1 MGVQPKARMAAC
13 VSIAAVAGCT
23 QAGFC
28 VQPLVKG
35 TPPTSAMLSWDFAW
49 QGRSHEM
56 KLISETCQCFMKNR
70 SFLSLVV
77 AVVSCAFTVL
87 CAQTSPS
94 TMKAIVVHEF
104 GGPEVLRYEDTP
116 KPAPKENEM
125 LIRVIAAGVNPV
137 DDGLRSGHY
146 SEYFGSKPP
155 FTPGTDI
162 AGVVEK
168 TGAQITKLKVGDA
181 VYAYLDL
188 DRGGG
193 YAEYAL
199 ANEKEAALKPNSL
212 AFEEAAATP
221 SVALT
226 AWQALIDTAKLSPG
240 QTVLIHGGSGGV
252 GTLAIQIAKARGAK
266 VLATASTANQD
277 MLKQLGVDKPID
289 YTTTR
294 FEDVVK
300 DVDVVLNAVRGDTLA
315 RSYRVVK
322 KGGIIVS
329 ITGQPDPSELEKH
342 GIRGS
347 GLSAHPDAKV
357 LEELAKLID
366 AGKIT
371 PIVSAVMHL
380 VDVAKAQEQIASRHT
395 RGKIVL
401 KIAEQPK

>member
-1 MGVQPKARMAAC
+1 
-13 VSIAAVAGCT
+13 
-23 QAGFC
+23 
-28 VQPLVKG
+28 
-35 TPPTSAMLSWDFAW
+35 
-49 QGRSHEM
+49 
-56 KLISETCQCFMKNR
+56 MKNR

-146 SEYFGSKPP
+146 SKYFGPKPP
-155 FTPGTDI
+155 FTPGSDI

-168 TGAQITKLKVGDA
+168 TGVQITKLKVGDA

-212 AFEEAAATP
+212 TFEEAAATP
-221 SVALT
+221 IVALT

-252 GTLAIQIAKARGAK
+252 GTFAIQIAKARGAK
-266 VLATASTANQD
+266 VLATASTPNQD
-277 MLKQLGVDKPID
+277 LLKQLGADVAID
-289 YTTTR
+289 YTKQK
-294 FEDVVK
+294 FEDVAK
-300 DVDVVLNAVRGDTLA
+300 DVDVVLDCVGKDTLQ
-315 RSYRVVK
+315 RSYGVVK
-322 KGGIIVS
+322 KGGFIVTLVAS
-329 ITGQPDPSELEKH
+329 PDPVQLEKH
-342 GIRGS
+342 GIHGS
-347 GLSAHPDAKV
+347 DLSVAPNSG
-357 LEELAKLID
+357 ELADITKLIEQK
-366 AGKIT
+366 KIKVV
-371 PIVSAVMHL
+371 VSNAL
-380 VDVAKAQEQIASRHT
+380 PLTEAAKAQEQAATRHT

-401 KIAEQPK
+401 KVSEAPK